1 MLAVCFASR
10 VRLFRRDL
18 SMSLLLSILVLAT
31 CMDATAQSFSPAAA
45 VGARPSGALA
55 SYPPAQL
62 AGTAQT
68 FVDLTPAELAKEIPE
83 LKHLQ
88 PAESQDMLP
97 QVLQRVGATVAAFFD
112 NFSDTTCTERV
123 ISTVDTALQRD
134 VLAYDAKFN
143 YLALVRPGAGKTNLQ
158 EYRTD
163 SKGEGLEAQS
173 QGAVATTGFIAM
185 SAHFHPDLQPD
196 SRFRF
201 VGRQVLKGQNTYVV
215 SFAQQPLVA
224 RYTGHVVFQG
234 KSVTV
239 FRQGVAWID
248 PVSFRILRLRTD
260 ILQPELNLGLKSET
274 TEIEYSEVTF
284 KQGSKTLW
292 VPREVTVTG
301 QLDRYSFHN
310 QHRYSD
316 YRLFSVQSE
325 EKLKGP

>member
-97 QVLQRVGATVAAFFD
+97 QVLERVGATVGAFFD

-143 YLALVRPGAGKTNLQ
+143 YLALVRPVPGKPTSRSIEPIPRARGSRPSPKARWPLPASL
-158 EYRTD
+158 RCPRIFIPTF
-163 SKGEGLEAQS
+163 SPSPASALW
-173 QGAVATTGFIAM
+173 AV
-185 SAHFHPDLQPD
+185 
-196 SRFRF
+196 RC
-201 VGRQVLKGQNTYVV
+201 
-215 SFAQQPLVA
+215 
-224 RYTGHVVFQG
+224 
-234 KSVTV
+234 
-239 FRQGVAWID
+239 
-248 PVSFRILRLRTD
+248 
-260 ILQPELNLGLKSET
+260 
-274 TEIEYSEVTF
+274 
-284 KQGSKTLW
+284 
-292 VPREVTVTG
+292 
-301 QLDRYSFHN
+301 
-310 QHRYSD
+310 
-316 YRLFSVQSE
+316 
-325 EKLKGP
+325 